1 MTTLVAGLRCSG
13 ITAPCVF
20 DGAINGERFR
30 AYIEQM
36 LAPTLRPDDIVLLGN
51 LSSHKIA
58 GIAEAIT
65 AQGAQLTYLP
75 PYSPDL
81 NPIEQ
86 AFAKFKAALRQAAE
100 RTREGLW
107 QVIGRTLD
115 CYPPQ
120 ECRNFFNNAGY
131 AT

>member
-1 MTTLVAGLRCSG
+1 MQRGSPRLSRPRLV
-13 ITAPCVF
+13 

-36 LAPTLRPDDIVLLGN
+36 LAPQRRPDDIVLLDN

-58 GIAEAIT
+58 GVEDAII
-65 AQGAQLTYLP
+65 AQGVRLIYLP

-86 AFAKFKAALRQAAE
+86 AFAKFKAALRKAAE

-107 QVIGRTLD
+107 HTIGRTLD
-115 CYPPQ
+115 LEPPQ
-120 ECRNFFNNAGY
+120 ECRNFFTKAGY